1 MGQREYFNI
10 LFLDNSL
17 SKTLQFLYSVL
28 LVNTFFWASNT
39 FLLITTSQTTL
50 NSILQAAMNNK
61 DKRVGVGV
69 GVRIE
74 RDNNTCNFT
83 NGCTCQLLYH
93 LPPSGQPGRLP
104 FLYHLQ
110 SEPKPFQHNHVAT
123 WGTYQ
128 AASNKTVINY
138 IMTH

>member
-69 GVRIE
+69 GGK
-74 RDNNTCNFT
+74 D
-83 NGCTCQLLYH
+83 
-93 LPPSGQPGRLP
+93 
-104 FLYHLQ
+104 
-110 SEPKPFQHNHVAT
+110 
-123 WGTYQ
+123 
-128 AASNKTVINY
+128 
-138 IMTH
+138 